1 MDLVLLSRWQFA
13 LTTIYHFFFVPLTLG
28 LGWLVAILQTKYLI
42 SGDETYKR
50 LTKFWGKLF
59 VINYAMGVVT
69 GIVMEFQFGMNWS
82 EYSRYVGDIF
92 GAPLAIEGLSA
103 FFLESTFLGVWIF
116 GWDRLPKS
124 QTLPTK
130 LRRCGSCSPMVSCS
144 IRLAMSWRVGA
155 PYW

>member
-103 FFLESTFLGVWIF
+103 FFLEFDLSGRVDLRLGSPAQEAAHRLNLVGSVWLEPVGGVDPARQWF
-116 GWDRLPKS
+116 HAASGWL
-124 QTLPTK
+124 
-130 LRRCGSCSPMVSCS
+130 
-144 IRLAMSWRVGA
+144 
-155 PYW
+155 